1 MAGKILEFGKNV
13 KSPQEK
19 PSVQEQMRLPREYRT
34 YRVLDAAKYYIL
46 VEPDQAKAMRIV
58 KYLTQT
64 PLGFYTL
71 VTPEVMALI
80 EATDPKKT
88 MIVEMGGEV

>member
-1 MAGKILEFGKNV
+1 MAGKILDFRSKPKAAPEEGQT
-13 KSPQEK
+13 KSLP
-19 PSVQEQMRLPREYRT
+19 PLPREYPT

-64 PLGFYTL
+64 PLGPYTL
-71 VTPEVMALI
+71 TTPEIAQLI